1 MAVFLCIKMRLIMAY
16 NIPNGSRVYV
26 ASKYGKDVEF
36 TAASNAS
43 EAVLTVTASSGI
55 KTGDVVL
62 VTSGW
67 KQMSGVFRVKSA
79 ENTSITLDGVDTT
92 DTERFP
98 IGGGKGTLK
107 SVQEWEVMPQV
118 MILSTEGGE
127 QQTQEIQ
134 FLEDEQAETVD
145 TYKSGIV
152 QVYTFAHDAK
162 LPIRGLLMSLDDT
175 KQLTA
180 IRFYNK
186 RAGEDRYYSASVSFQ
201 RVPNTAIN
209 EVENVS
215 ARFSLKSDMQI
226 YTTA

>member
-1 MAVFLCIKMRLIMAY
+1 MAY

-26 ASKYGKDVEF
+26 ASKYGKEVEF
-36 TAASNAS
+36 TTASNAA
-43 EAVLTVTASSGI
+43 EAVLTVAASSGV
-55 KTGDVVL
+55 KAGDIVQVI
-62 VTSGW
+62 SGW
-67 KQMSGVFRVKSA
+67 KRMSGVYRVKAAA
-79 ENTSITLDGVDTT
+79 ETSVTLEGVDTT

-98 IGGGKGTLK
+98 AGGGKGTLK
-107 SVQEWEVMPQV
+107 TIQEWEVMPQV
-118 MILSTEGGE
+118 MTLSTEGGE

-134 FLEDEQAETVD
+134 FLEDEQAETID

-152 QVYTFAHDAK
+152 QVYTFAHDAQ
-162 LPIRGLLMSLDDT
+162 LPIRKLLMKLDDT

-209 EVENVS
+209 EVENVT
-215 ARFSLKSDMQI
+215 ARFSLKSEMQI
-226 YTTA
+226 YTNAS

>member
-1 MAVFLCIKMRLIMAY
+1 MAY
-16 NIPNGSRVYV
+16 NIPNGSRVYI

-36 TAASNAS
+36 TAASNAT
-43 EAVLTVTASSGI
+43 EAVLTVAASSGI
-55 KTGDVVL
+55 KTGDTVQVV
-62 VTSGW
+62 SGW
-67 KQMSGVFRVKSA
+67 KRMSGVFRVKVA
-79 ENTSITLDGVDTT
+79 ADTSVTLDGVDTT
-92 DTERFP
+92 DIERFP
-98 IGGGKGTLK
+98 TGGGKGTLK
-107 SVQEWEVMPQV
+107 AVVDWEVMPQV
-118 MILSTEGGE
+118 MTLSTEGGE

-134 FLEDEQAETVD
+134 FLEDEQAETID

-162 LPIRGLLMSLDDT
+162 LVIRQLLMKLDDT

-226 YTTA
+226 YATV

>member
-1 MAVFLCIKMRLIMAY
+1 MAY
-16 NIPNGSRVYV
+16 NIPNGSRVYI

-36 TAASNAS
+36 TAASNAT
-43 EAVLTVTASSGI
+43 EAVLTVAASSGI
-55 KTGDVVL
+55 KTGDTVQVV
-62 VTSGW
+62 SGW
-67 KQMSGVFRVKSA
+67 KRMSGVFRVKVA
-79 ENTSITLDGVDTT
+79 ADTSVTLDGVDTT
-92 DTERFP
+92 DIERFP
-98 IGGGKGTLK
+98 TGGGKGTLK
-107 SVQEWEVMPQV
+107 TVVDWEVMPQV
-118 MILSTEGGE
+118 MTLSTEGGE

-134 FLEDEQAETVD
+134 FLEDEQAETID

-162 LPIRGLLMSLDDT
+162 LVIRQLLMKLDDT

-226 YTTA
+226 YATV

>member
-1 MAVFLCIKMRLIMAY
+1 MAY

-26 ASKYGKDVEF
+26 ASKYGKEVEF
-36 TAASNAS
+36 TTASNAA
-43 EAVLTVTASSGI
+43 EAVLTVAASSGV
-55 KTGDVVL
+55 KAGDIVQVI
-62 VTSGW
+62 SGW
-67 KQMSGVFRVKSA
+67 KRMSGVYRVKA
-79 ENTSITLDGVDTT
+79 AADTSVTLEGVDTT
-92 DTERFP
+92 DIERFP
-98 IGGGKGTLK
+98 AGGGKGTLK
-107 SVQEWEVMPQV
+107 TIQEWEVMPQV
-118 MILSTEGGE
+118 MTLSTEGGE

-134 FLEDEQAETVD
+134 FLEDEQAETID

-152 QVYTFAHDAK
+152 QVYTFAHDAQ
-162 LPIRGLLMSLDDT
+162 LPIRKLLMKLDDT

-226 YTTA
+226 YATA

>member
-1 MAVFLCIKMRLIMAY
+1 MGY

-26 ASKYGKDVEF
+26 ANKYGKDVEF
-36 TAASNAS
+36 SAASNAT

-55 KTGDVVL
+55 KAGDIVQVV
-62 VTSGW
+62 SGW
-67 KQMSGVFRVKSA
+67 KRMSGVFRVKVA
-79 ENTSITLDGVDTT
+79 ADTSVTLEGVDTT
-92 DTERFP
+92 DIDRFP
-98 IGGGKGTLK
+98 VGGGKGTLK
-107 SVQEWEVMPQV
+107 TIQEWEVMPQV
-118 MILSTEGGE
+118 MTLSTEGGE

-134 FLEDEQAETVD
+134 FLEDEQAESVD
-145 TYKSGIV
+145 TYKAGIV
-152 QVYTFAHDAK
+152 QVYTFAHDAQ
-162 LPIRGLLMSLDDT
+162 LPIRKLLMKLDDT

-226 YTTA
+226 YTKA

>member
-1 MAVFLCIKMRLIMAY
+1 MAY

-26 ASKYGKDVEF
+26 ASKYGKEVEF
-36 TAASNAS
+36 TTASNAA
-43 EAVLTVTASSGI
+43 EAVLTVAASSGV
-55 KTGDVVL
+55 KAGDIVQVI
-62 VTSGW
+62 SGW
-67 KQMSGVFRVKSA
+67 KRMSGVYRVKAAA
-79 ENTSITLDGVDTT
+79 ETSVTLEGVDTT

-98 IGGGKGTLK
+98 AGGGKGTLK
-107 SVQEWEVMPQV
+107 TIQEWEVMPQV
-118 MILSTEGGE
+118 MTLSTEGGE

-134 FLEDEQAETVD
+134 FLEDEQAETID

-152 QVYTFAHDAK
+152 QVYTFAHDAQ
-162 LPIRGLLMSLDDT
+162 LPIRKLLMKLDDT

-226 YTTA
+226 YATA

>member
-1 MAVFLCIKMRLIMAY
+1 MAY

-26 ASKYGKDVEF
+26 ASKYGKEVEF
-36 TAASNAS
+36 TTASNAA
-43 EAVLTVTASSGI
+43 EAVLTVAASSGV
-55 KTGDVVL
+55 KAGDIVQVI
-62 VTSGW
+62 SGW
-67 KQMSGVFRVKSA
+67 KRMSGVYRVKA
-79 ENTSITLDGVDTT
+79 AADTSVTLEGVDTT
-92 DTERFP
+92 DIERFP
-98 IGGGKGTLK
+98 AGGGKGTLK
-107 SVQEWEVMPQV
+107 TIQEWEVMPQV
-118 MILSTEGGE
+118 MTLSTEGGE
-127 QQTQEIQ
+127 QQAQEIQ
-134 FLEDEQAETVD
+134 FLEDEQAETID

-152 QVYTFAHDAK
+152 QVYTFAHDAQ
-162 LPIRGLLMSLDDT
+162 LPIRKLLMKLDDT

-226 YTTA
+226 YATA

>member
-1 MAVFLCIKMRLIMAY
+1 MAVFLCIKKRLIMAY
-16 NIPNGSRVYV
+16 NIPNGSRVYI

-36 TAASNAS
+36 TAASNAT
-43 EAVLTVTASSGI
+43 EAVLTVAALNGI
-55 KTGDVVL
+55 KAGDTVQVV
-62 VTSGW
+62 SGW
-67 KQMSGVFRVKSA
+67 KRMSGVFRVKVAADTSVTL
-79 ENTSITLDGVDTT
+79 ENVDTS
-92 DTERFP
+92 DVDRFP
-98 IGGGKGTLK
+98 VGGGKGTLK
-107 SVQEWEVMPQV
+107 AVQEWEVMPQV
-118 MILSTEGGE
+118 MTLSTEGGE

-152 QVYTFAHDAK
+152 QVYTFAHDAT
-162 LPIRGLLMSLDDT
+162 LPIRPLLMKLDDN

-180 IRFYNK
+180 IRFHNK

-226 YTTA
+226 YTAA

>member
-1 MAVFLCIKMRLIMAY
+1 MAY

-26 ASKYGKDVEF
+26 ASKYGKEVEF
-36 TAASNAS
+36 TTASNAA
-43 EAVLTVTASSGI
+43 EAVLTVAASSGV
-55 KTGDVVL
+55 KAGDIVQVI
-62 VTSGW
+62 SGW
-67 KQMSGVFRVKSA
+67 KRMSGVYRVKAAA
-79 ENTSITLDGVDTT
+79 ETSVTLEGVDTT

-98 IGGGKGTLK
+98 AGGGKGTLK
-107 SVQEWEVMPQV
+107 TIQEWEVMPQV
-118 MILSTEGGE
+118 MTLSTEGGE
-127 QQTQEIQ
+127 QQAQEIQ
-134 FLEDEQAETVD
+134 FLEDEQAETID

-152 QVYTFAHDAK
+152 QVYTFAHDAQ
-162 LPIRGLLMSLDDT
+162 LPIRKLLMKLDDT

-226 YTTA
+226 YATA

>member
-1 MAVFLCIKMRLIMAY
+1 MAY

-26 ASKYGKDVEF
+26 ASKYGKEVEF
-36 TAASNAS
+36 TTASNAA
-43 EAVLTVTASSGI
+43 EAVLTVAASSGV
-55 KTGDVVL
+55 KAGDIVQVI
-62 VTSGW
+62 SGW
-67 KQMSGVFRVKSA
+67 KRMSGVYRVKAAA
-79 ENTSITLDGVDTT
+79 ETSVTLEGVDTT
-92 DTERFP
+92 DIERFP
-98 IGGGKGTLK
+98 AGGGKGTLK
-107 SVQEWEVMPQV
+107 TIQEWEVMPQV
-118 MILSTEGGE
+118 MTLSTEGGE

-134 FLEDEQAETVD
+134 FLEDEQAETID

-152 QVYTFAHDAK
+152 QVYTFAHDAQ
-162 LPIRGLLMSLDDT
+162 LPIRKLLMKLDDT

-226 YTTA
+226 YATA

>member
-1 MAVFLCIKMRLIMAY
+1 MAY

-26 ASKYGKDVEF
+26 ASKYGKEVEF
-36 TAASNAS
+36 TTASNAA
-43 EAVLTVTASSGI
+43 EAVLTVAASSGV
-55 KTGDVVL
+55 KAGDIVQVI
-62 VTSGW
+62 SGW
-67 KQMSGVFRVKSA
+67 KRMSGVYRVKAAA
-79 ENTSITLDGVDTT
+79 ETSVTLEGVDTT

-98 IGGGKGTLK
+98 AGGGKGTLK
-107 SVQEWEVMPQV
+107 TIQEWEVMPQV
-118 MILSTEGGE
+118 MTLSTEGGE
-127 QQTQEIQ
+127 QQTKEIQ
-134 FLEDEQAETVD
+134 FLEDEQAETID

-152 QVYTFAHDAK
+152 QVYTFAHDAQ
-162 LPIRGLLMSLDDT
+162 LPIRKLLMKLDDT

-226 YTTA
+226 YATA

>member
-1 MAVFLCIKMRLIMAY
+1 MAY

-26 ASKYGKDVEF
+26 ASKYGNEIEF
-36 TAASNAS
+36 SAASNAT
-43 EAVLTVTASSGI
+43 EAVLTVDASSGI
-55 KTGDVVL
+55 KAGDVIQV
-62 VTSGW
+62 VSGW
-67 KQMSGVFRVKSA
+67 KRMSGVFKVKA
-79 ENTSITLDGVDTT
+79 ADDTSVTLDSVDTS
-92 DTERFP
+92 DIDRFP

-107 SVQEWEVMPQV
+107 TIQEWEVMPQV
-118 MILSTEGGE
+118 MTLSTEGGE

-152 QVYTFAHDAK
+152 QVYTFAHDAT
-162 LPIRGLLMSLDDT
+162 LPIRPLLMKLDDN

-180 IRFYNK
+180 IRFHNK
-186 RAGEDRYYSASVSFQ
+186 RASEDRYYSASVSFQ

>member
-1 MAVFLCIKMRLIMAY
+1 MA
-16 NIPNGSRVYV
+16 
-26 ASKYGKDVEF
+26 
-36 TAASNAS
+36 
-43 EAVLTVTASSGI
+43 ASSGV
-55 KTGDVVL
+55 KAGDIVQVI
-62 VTSGW
+62 SGW
-67 KQMSGVFRVKSA
+67 KRMSGVYRVKA
-79 ENTSITLDGVDTT
+79 AVETSVTLEGVDTT

-98 IGGGKGTLK
+98 AGGGKGTLK
-107 SVQEWEVMPQV
+107 TIQEWEVMPQV
-118 MILSTEGGE
+118 MTLSTEGGE

-134 FLEDEQAETVD
+134 FLEDEQAETID

-152 QVYTFAHDAK
+152 QVYTFAHDAQ
-162 LPIRGLLMSLDDT
+162 LPIRKLLMKLDDT

-226 YTTA
+226 YATA

>member
-1 MAVFLCIKMRLIMAY
+1 MAY

-26 ASKYGKDVEF
+26 ASKYGKEVEF
-36 TAASNAS
+36 TTASNAA
-43 EAVLTVTASSGI
+43 EAVLTVAASSGV
-55 KTGDVVL
+55 KAGDIVQVI
-62 VTSGW
+62 SGW
-67 KQMSGVFRVKSA
+67 KRMSGVYRVKAAA
-79 ENTSITLDGVDTT
+79 ETSVTLEGVDTT

-98 IGGGKGTLK
+98 VGGGKGTLK
-107 SVQEWEVMPQV
+107 TIQEWEVMPQV
-118 MILSTEGGE
+118 MTLSTEGGE

-134 FLEDEQAETVD
+134 FLEDEQAETID

-152 QVYTFAHDAK
+152 QVYTFAHDAQ
-162 LPIRGLLMSLDDT
+162 LPIRKLLMKLDDT

-226 YTTA
+226 YATA